1 MIGTTETNICIDPI
15 CDCPLV
21 ENRDVLAIL
30 TNDSIHQQI
39 GVKSFDL
46 GANDCNIG
54 KPIVYTQIYPYL
66 DWISSVTGLQLK

>member
-1 MIGTTETNICIDPI
+1 M
-15 CDCPLV
+15 

-39 GVKSFDL
+39 GVKSFEYST
-46 GANDCNIG
+46 DCNIG
-54 KPIVYTQIYPYL
+54 YRVVYTQIYPYL